1 VKHVS
6 FLLSSLVV
14 LLLPGLALAGPSLHI
29 DLGGAEGSPVE
40 ISSAMK
46 MAVIFTLVSLAP
58 ALVLTSTCFVRFIV
72 VLSVLRNAL
81 GVQSMP
87 PTQVL
92 TGLALF
98 LTVAVMAPV
107 GEKVYADG
115 LGPYLEG
122 QMSAGDAFNKAKGP
136 LQSFMLRQT
145 RETDLRLFYDISR
158 SPQPAGPE
166 EVKLHLLL
174 PAFVI
179 SELRTAFEMGFMLFL
194 PFLLLDIITASVTM
208 AMGMV
213 MVPPALISLPL
224 KIMLFVVA
232 DGWNLLVGSLVR
244 SVA

>member
-1 VKHVS
+1 MKNLGIVS
-6 FLLSSLVV
+6 FVLVCLV
-14 LLLPGLALAGPSLHI
+14 PGIALAGPSLHI
-29 DLGGAEGSPVE
+29 DLGGAEGGGAVE
-40 ISSAMK
+40 VSSAMK

-98 LTVAVMAPV
+98 LTIAVMTPV
-107 GEKVYADG
+107 AERVYEAG

-122 QMSAGDAFNKAKGP
+122 QMSAGDAFNQAKEP
-136 LQSFMLRQT
+136 LQAFMLRQT
-145 RETDLRLFYDISR
+145 REDDLRLFYEISQA
-158 SPQPAGPE
+158 PQPLGPE
-166 EVKLHLLL
+166 DVKLNLLL

-224 KIMLFVVA
+224 KVMLFVVA